1 MGNLQ
6 DLVKTYKMMILLE
19 MIKSLTP
26 KMIFM
31 MTCNIWKK

>member
-1 MGNLQ
+1 
-6 DLVKTYKMMILLE
+6 MILLE